1 MPTVELIKDKF
12 IAHIVLNRPEK
23 LNAINVQSWFDIKE
37 VTKELADDD
46 SIRCAIL
53 CGKGRAFS
61 SGLDLSPENELFAL
75 VAGAP
80 NKSELL
86 QKFRKLV
93 SEFELIF
100 ANFEALPFPI
110 IAACHGYVFGVGLE
124 LALCADFIYASSETQ
139 FSIPEVELGLIPDMG
154 GNQRLA
160 RFVGVARAKELIYS
174 GDRISAEEAYK
185 IGLVNKLFPNPDVLF
200 EEAKKMAQRIAKN
213 APLAVKACKRSINF
227 CYSPKREQM
236 AYNSELAAQCLASDD
251 LIEAFRAKL
260 EKREAEFKG
269 G

>member
-1 MPTVELIKDKF
+1 MSTVELIKDKY
-12 IAHIVLNRPEK
+12 IAHIILNRPEK
-23 LNAINVQSWFDIKE
+23 LNAVNVQTWLDIKE
-37 VTKELADDD
+37 ATKELANDD

-53 CGKGRAFS
+53 RGKGRAFS
-61 SGLDLSPENELFAL
+61 SGLDISPENEIFVA
-75 VAGAP
+75 VAGTS

-86 QKFRKLV
+86 QRFRKLV
-93 SEFELIF
+93 SELELIF

-124 LALCADFIYASSETQ
+124 LALCADFIYASEETL

-174 GDRISAEEAYK
+174 GNRVSAKDAYR
-185 IGLVNKLFPNPDVLF
+185 IGLVSQLFPNPDVLL
-200 EEAKKMAQRIAKN
+200 EEAEKTALKIATN

-227 CYSPKREQM
+227 CYSPKREEM
-236 AYNSELAAQCLASDD
+236 AFNSELAAQCLASDD
-251 LIEAFRAKL
+251 VIEAFRAKL
-260 EKREAEFKG
+260 EKREPEFKG
-269 G
+269 K